1 MHQLAIRYGMTRWMM
16 PGTDPSR
23 ARSEFF
29 KGTLQQALRALKGV
43 GVGDL
48 YTFGGNNI
56 SQITK
61 HTLKR
66 GDAIETRQVP
76 LRKSE
81 RLDKPSFLP
90 GTYSIN
96 KETDP
101 QNASATFLP
110 ATYSIDKA
118 TADALTQNDAP
129 TARALER
136 LGQVRRSPRLSGD
149 PIVFQATPGNL
160 QRLVQGGRKAT
171 RAAQALRQVRRSPRL
186 NPGVVG

>member
-1 MHQLAIRYGMTRWMM
+1 M

-48 YTFGGNNI
+48 YTFAGNNI

-61 HTLKR
+61 QTLKR
-66 GDAIETRQVP
+66 GDAIETQQVP

-90 GTYSIN
+90 GGYSIN

-101 QNASATFLP
+101 QNAAATFLP

-136 LGQVRRSPRLSGD
+136 LGQVRRSPRLAGD
-149 PIVFQATPGNL
+149 PHPNERRPLLLPCQEEE
-160 QRLVQGGRKAT
+160 QRPHRRSVEWQLLAGRKEAGQI
-171 RAAQALRQVRRSPRL
+171 ADQSSWWLRL
-186 NPGVVG
+186 

>member
-1 MHQLAIRYGMTRWMM
+1 M
-16 PGTDPSR
+16 
-23 ARSEFF
+23 
-29 KGTLQQALRALKGV
+29 
-43 GVGDL
+43 
-48 YTFGGNNI
+48 
-56 SQITK
+56 
-61 HTLKR
+61 
-66 GDAIETRQVP
+66 P
-76 LRKSE
+76 LRLSKCRSANQSAWIN
-81 RLDKPSFLP
+81 PHFFQA
-90 GTYSIN
+90 GTQSN
-96 KETDP
+96 KDTDP

-160 QRLVQGGRKAT
+160 ERLVQGGRKAT

-186 NPGVVG
+186 NTGVVG